1 MACWLLEFET
11 KKLDNKAI
19 NLIENLNN
27 FQAIS
32 YSESNNIF
40 EYKVYLNKYV
50 TEEIFLNLIFN
61 NPSTENYKLK
71 KKIKIKVS
79 NISGIDWLHE
89 NFKLFLPVEYNDFI
103 FYGDHFKDHIKYKK
117 HKIRLNSSDAF
128 GSGAHPTTEG
138 CIKAIKFLNKKIK
151 INSFLDIGSG
161 SGILSICASKYWK
174 NAQIYGVDIDKTSII
189 RSRKNI
195 INNNLKSKIRFELI
209 HPKTNLN
216 LQYKSEFDLVVANII
231 TSELSLLAKYIE
243 KKIKKNGYLVLS
255 GILDYQSK
263 IILSK
268 FRNFNIILNKK
279 ISISGW
285 VTIILKKEVKHNETK
300 YLS

>member
-1 MACWLLEFET
+1 M
-11 KKLDNKAI
+11 
-19 NLIENLNN
+19 
-27 FQAIS
+27 
-32 YSESNNIF
+32 
-40 EYKVYLNKYV
+40 
-50 TEEIFLNLIFN
+50 NLIFN

-117 HKIRLNSSDAF
+117 NKIRLNSSDAF

-195 INNNLKSKIRFELI
+195 KNNNLKSKIRFELM

-216 LQYKSEFDLVVANII
+216 LKYKSEFDLVVANII
-231 TSELSLLAKYIE
+231 TSELILLAKFIE

>member
-1 MACWLLEFET
+1 MSFKWLS
-11 KKLDNKAI
+11 LDCN
-19 NLIENLNN
+19 
-27 FQAIS
+27 Q
-32 YSESNNIF
+32 
-40 EYKVYLNKYV
+40 
-50 TEEIFLNLIFN
+50 
-61 NPSTENYKLK
+61 
-71 KKIKIKVS
+71 
-79 NISGIDWLHE
+79 
-89 NFKLFLPVEYNDFI
+89 
-103 FYGDHFKDHIKYKK
+103 
-117 HKIRLNSSDAF
+117 
-128 GSGAHPTTEG
+128 
-138 CIKAIKFLNKKIK
+138 
-151 INSFLDIGSG
+151 
-161 SGILSICASKYWK
+161 YWK
-174 NAQIYGVDIDKTSII
+174 NAQIYGVDIDQTSII
-189 RSRKNI
+189 RSRLNI
-195 INNNLKSKIRFELI
+195 KNNNLKSKIRFELI

-216 LQYKSEFDLVVANII
+216 LKYKSEFDLVVANII

>member
-1 MACWLLEFET
+1 MFS
-11 KKLDNKAI
+11 
-19 NLIENLNN
+19 
-27 FQAIS
+27 FQH
-32 YSESNNIF
+32 
-40 EYKVYLNKYV
+40 
-50 TEEIFLNLIFN
+50 T
-61 NPSTENYKLK
+61 
-71 KKIKIKVS
+71 
-79 NISGIDWLHE
+79 
-89 NFKLFLPVEYNDFI
+89 LF
-103 FYGDHFKDHIKYKK
+103 H
-117 HKIRLNSSDAF
+117 
-128 GSGAHPTTEG
+128 
-138 CIKAIKFLNKKIK
+138 
-151 INSFLDIGSG
+151 IGSG
-161 SGILSICASKYWK
+161 SGILSICASKYWE

-195 INNNLKSKIRFELI
+195 KKNNLESKIRFELV

-216 LQYKSEFDLVVANII
+216 LKYKSEFDLVVANII
-231 TSELSLLAKYIE
+231 TSELILLAKYIE

-255 GILDYQSK
+255 GILDFQSK

>member
-1 MACWLLEFET
+1 MVCWLFEFES
-11 KKLDNKAI
+11 KKLNDKTI
-19 NLIENLNN
+19 NIIENLNN

-40 EYKVYLNKYV
+40 EYKVYLNKYI
-50 TEEIFLNLIFN
+50 TEEIFLNLIFSN
-61 NPSTENYKLK
+61 SSIDNYNFK

-79 NISGIDWLHE
+79 NISGIDWLNE
-89 NFKLFLPVEYNDFI
+89 NFKLFTPVEYNDFI
-103 FYGDHFKDHIKYKK
+103 FYGDHFKERLKYKK
-117 HKIRLNSSDAF
+117 NKIRLNSSDAF
-128 GSGAHPTTEG
+128 GSGAHPTTKG
-138 CIKAIKFLNKKIK
+138 CIKAIKFINKKIK

-189 RSRKNI
+189 RSRINIKN
-195 INNNLKSKIRFELI
+195 NDLKSRIRFQLI

-216 LQYKSEFDLVVANII
+216 FKYKSEFDLVVANII
-231 TSELSLLAKYIE
+231 TSELSLLARYIE

-255 GILDYQSK
+255 GILDYQLK

-268 FRNFNIILNKK
+268 FRNFNLILNKK
-279 ISISGW
+279 IYISSW
-285 VTIILKKEVKHNETK
+285 VTIILKKEVTHNESK

>member
-174 NAQIYGVDIDKTSII
+174 NARIYGVDIDKTSII
-189 RSRKNI
+189 RSC
-195 INNNLKSKIRFELI
+195 S
-209 HPKTNLN
+209 
-216 LQYKSEFDLVVANII
+216 
-231 TSELSLLAKYIE
+231 LAKYIE

>member
-11 KKLDNKAI
+11 KKLDDKAI

-151 INSFLDIGSG
+151 INSFLDIGTG

-189 RSRKNI
+189 RSRLNI
-195 INNNLKSKIRFELI
+195 KNNNLKSRIRFELV
-209 HPKTNLN
+209 HPKTSLN
-216 LQYKSEFDLVVANII
+216 FKYKSEFDLVVANII
-231 TSELSLLAKYIE
+231 TSELSLLARYIE

-255 GILDYQSK
+255 GILDYQLK

-268 FRNFNIILNKK
+268 FRNFNLILNKK
-279 ISISGW
+279 IYISSW
-285 VTIILKKEVKHNETK
+285 VTIILKKEVTHNESK